1 MSLRKKI
8 RRKWQNLVL
17 KWRWFRASRVA
28 QPTCAAEPIGLDRCD
43 IFYINLDHRT
53 DRRTHI
59 EGEFAKIGVG
69 NYTRF
74 SAIKDENG
82 ALGCAQSHLNILR
95 MWDANPQRL
104 LMICEDD
111 CQFLL
116 ERSEIDDLVDQFFND
131 TRLDVLCLGYNA
143 RNGVIISNAFSI
155 TSNTQ
160 TTSCYLIKEHALFEL
175 IDAAR
180 LSVNKLETGHS
191 RKQFAIDVTWKQKQ
205 EKIFFAI
212 SNNRCVKQLDS
223 YSDIEMQEISYKV

>member
-1 MSLRKKI
+1 M
-8 RRKWQNLVL
+8 
-17 KWRWFRASRVA
+17 
-28 QPTCAAEPIGLDRCD
+28 QPAAVTDPIGLNRCD
-43 IFYINLDHRT
+43 VFYINLDHRT

-59 EGEFAKIGVG
+59 EGEFAKIGLK

-82 ALGCAQSHLNILR
+82 ALGCARSHLQVLR
-95 MWDANPQRL
+95 TWKATSQRL

-111 CQFLL
+111 CLFLL

-143 RNGVIISNAFSI
+143 RNGVAVSNAFSI

-160 TTSCYLIKEHALFEL
+160 TTSCYLVKQHALFEL
-175 IDAAR
+175 IDAAN
-180 LSVNKLETGHS
+180 LSANKLTAGQS
-191 RKQFAIDVTWKQKQ
+191 RKSFAIDVTWKHKQ
-205 EKIFFAI
+205 AKIFFAI
-212 SNNRCVKQLDS
+212 TNNRCVKQLDS